1 MFGVRH
7 AVQVW
12 TGRASPG
19 YRLWWATTKT
29 TDGVLSPPLVR
40 LNGPVRPGRR
50 PPASWLAAGL
60 RWRPPAAGW
69 IEARRRW
76 VALGTSHSS
85 QDRPLD
91 APALRDWAH
100 AAVSDLITHIDEI
113 NRLNVFPVADS
124 DTGANMLFTMRS
136 ALAEA
141 NAGAGADGC
150 VARVAAA
157 LSAGALNGARGN
169 SGVILSQILRGIADV
184 TATAAADAGGELP
197 HMDAVVL
204 GAALRRGV
212 ELVIASMGGQE
223 VPGTI
228 VSVLR
233 AAADAVEEC
242 VGEGLAAAITAAG
255 DAAVVA
261 LEKTPEQLDVL
272 AEAGAVDAGGR
283 GLLVLLDAL
292 RSTVTGQAPARTVY
306 ELSPRAAPAERP
318 APQFEV
324 MYRLDGGDP
333 AAADALR
340 NRLGELGESVAIA
353 AAPSGSYSVHVH
365 TDDAGAAVEA
375 GLAAGRL
382 SRIVVSALSSG
393 ATGLPAG
400 GWTRE
405 RAVLAVV
412 DGDGAAELF
421 SGEGACVLQ
430 PDPEA
435 GDPATDISAH
445 RLVRAVV
452 DTGAAQV
459 MVLPNGYVAAEELVA
474 GCTAAIG
481 WGIDVVPIPTG
492 SMVQGLAALAVH
504 EPDRQAVDDGYTM
517 ARAAGAARHGSVR
530 IATESALT
538 WAGRC
543 QPRDGL
549 GIAGDE
555 VVIVAPDVAGAA
567 IGLLD
572 LLLASG
578 GDLVTVLIGAGIETE
593 ADATAVGDILERHVH
608 DNHPGTELV
617 IYRTGHRGD
626 VLMVGVE

>member
-1 MFGVRH
+1 
-7 AVQVW
+7 
-12 TGRASPG
+12 
-19 YRLWWATTKT
+19 
-29 TDGVLSPPLVR
+29 
-40 LNGPVRPGRR
+40 
-50 PPASWLAAGL
+50 
-60 RWRPPAAGW
+60 
-69 IEARRRW
+69 
-76 VALGTSHSS
+76 
-85 QDRPLD
+85 
-91 APALRDWAH
+91 LRDWAH
-100 AAVSDLITHIDEI
+100 TAVSDLITHIDEI

-141 NAGAGADGC
+141 KVGAGAEGGSTC
-150 VARVAAA
+150 VARAAAA

-169 SGVILSQILRGIADV
+169 SGVILSQILRGVADV

-197 HMDAVVL
+197 HIDVAVL
-204 GAALRRGV
+204 GAALQRGV
-212 ELVIASMGGQE
+212 ELVISSMGGE
-223 VPGTI
+223 EIPGTI

-233 AAADAVEEC
+233 AAANAVAQC
-242 VGEGLAAAITAAG
+242 AGAGDGLVAAVIAAG

-272 AEAGAVDAGGR
+272 ADAGAVDAGGR

-292 RSTVTGQAPARTVY
+292 RSTITGQAPARPVY
-306 ELSPRAAPAERP
+306 ELSPPAQPPEAAAQRP

-324 MYRLDGGDP
+324 MYRLDGCEP
-333 AAADALR
+333 TAADTLR
-340 NRLGELGESVAIA
+340 DRLGELGDSVGIA
-353 AAPSGSYSVHVH
+353 SAPSSEQRTYSVHVH

-382 SRIVVSALSSG
+382 SRIVISALSSG
-393 ATGLPAG
+393 TPGLPAG

-412 DGDGAAELF
+412 DGDGAAGLF
-421 SGEGACVLQ
+421 AGEGACVLQ
-430 PDPEA
+430 R
-435 GDPATDISAH
+435 DPAAQDPVTNISAH
-445 RLVRAVV
+445 QLMRAVV

-459 MVLPNGYVAAEELVA
+459 MVLPNGYVPAEELVA

-504 EPDRQAVDDGYTM
+504 ETDRQAVDDGYTM

-530 IATESALT
+530 IAIESALT

-543 QPRDGL
+543 RPGDGL

-555 VVIVAPDVAGAA
+555 VLIVAADAVGAA

-578 GDLVTVLIGAGIETE
+578 GDLVTVLLGAAIDSDG
-593 ADATAVGDILERHVH
+593 DAGAVTDILEEHIH
-608 DNHPGTELV
+608 DHHPGTELV
-617 IYRTGHRGD
+617 TYRTGHHGD
-626 VLMVGVE
+626 ALLIGVE

>member
-1 MFGVRH
+1 M
-7 AVQVW
+7 
-12 TGRASPG
+12 
-19 YRLWWATTKT
+19 
-29 TDGVLSPPLVR
+29 
-40 LNGPVRPGRR
+40 
-50 PPASWLAAGL
+50 
-60 RWRPPAAGW
+60 
-69 IEARRRW
+69 
-76 VALGTSHSS
+76 GTSEAL
-85 QDRPLD
+85 LD

-100 AAVSDLITHIDEI
+100 TAVSDLITHIDEI

-141 NAGAGADGC
+141 NAGAGTDGC

-157 LSAGALNGARGN
+157 LSTGALNGARGN

-184 TATAAADAGGELP
+184 TAAAAADSGGELP
-197 HMDAVVL
+197 HLSAAVL
-204 GAALRRGV
+204 GAALQRGV
-212 ELVIASMGGQE
+212 ELVIASMGGAE

-233 AAADAVEEC
+233 AAADAVREC
-242 VGEGLAAAITAAG
+242 ADEGLAAAITAAG

-272 AEAGAVDAGGR
+272 AHAGAVDAGGR

-292 RSTVTGQAPARTVY
+292 CSAVTGQAPRRAVY
-306 ELSPRAAPAERP
+306 APAPRAQWSEAAAEQP

-324 MYRLDGGDP
+324 MYRLDGCDP

-340 NRLGELGESVAIA
+340 NRLEGLGESVAIA
-353 AAPSGSYSVHVH
+353 QDAAALDSYSVHVH
-365 TDDAGAAVEA
+365 ADDAGAAVEA

-382 SRIVVSALSSG
+382 SRIVISALSSG
-393 ATGLPAG
+393 AAGLPAG

-421 SGEGACVLQ
+421 SGEGAFVLR
-430 PDPEA
+430 PDPDL
-435 GDPATDISAH
+435 GDISAH
-445 RLVRAVV
+445 QLVRAVV

-474 GCTAAIG
+474 GCTAATG

-504 EPDRQAVDDGYTM
+504 DTDRQAVDDGFTM

-530 IATESALT
+530 VATESALT

-543 QPRDGL
+543 QPGDGL

-555 VVIVAPDVAGAA
+555 VLIVAADVAGAA

-578 GDLVTVLIGAGIETE
+578 GDLVTVLIGAGIDDE
-593 ADATAVGDILERHVH
+593 ARDSVGDVLQDHVH
-608 DNHPGTELV
+608 DNHPGTELMT
-617 IYRTGHRGD
+617 YRTGHRGD
-626 VLMVGVE
+626 VLLIGVE

>member
-1 MFGVRH
+1 MARRQPPNVS
-7 AVQVW
+7 
-12 TGRASPG
+12 SPSYAG
-19 YRLWWATTKT
+19 AHR
-29 TDGVLSPPLVR
+29 VL
-40 LNGPVRPGRR
+40 
-50 PPASWLAAGL
+50 
-60 RWRPPAAGW
+60 
-69 IEARRRW
+69 ARRRW
-76 VALGTSHSS
+76 VTLGTS
-85 QDRPLD
+85 DRPLD
-91 APALRDWAH
+91 AVTLRDWAH
-100 AAVSDLITHIDEI
+100 TAVSDLITHIDEI

-141 NAGAGADGC
+141 NAGAGAEAGPGC
-150 VARVAAA
+150 VARAAGA

-184 TATAAADAGGELP
+184 TATAAADSGGELP
-197 HMDAVVL
+197 ELDAATL
-204 GAALRRGV
+204 AAALQRGV
-212 ELVIASMGGQE
+212 DLVISSMGGDE

-242 VGEGLAAAITAAG
+242 ANDGLGPAIIAAG

-261 LEKTPEQLDVL
+261 LEKTTEQLDVL
-272 AEAGAVDAGGR
+272 ADAGAVDAGGR

-292 RSTVTGQAPARTVY
+292 RSTITGQAPARTVY
-306 ELSPRAAPAERP
+306 ELSPRALQPAVPAERP
-318 APQFEV
+318 AQFEV
-324 MYRLDGGDP
+324 MYLLDGCDA

-340 NRLGELGESVAIA
+340 DRLGELGDSVAIA
-353 AAPSGSYSVHVH
+353 AAPSTTEATYSVHVH

-375 GLAAGRL
+375 GLVAGRP

-393 ATGLPAG
+393 VAGLPVG
-400 GWTRE
+400 SWTRE

-421 SGEGACVLQ
+421 AGEGACVLQ
-430 PDPEA
+430 PDPESS
-435 GDPATDISAH
+435 DPATDISAH
-445 RLVRAVV
+445 RLVRALV

-459 MVLPNGYVAAEELVA
+459 MVLPNGYLAAEELVA

-504 EPDRQAVDDGYTM
+504 ETDRQAVDDGYTM

-543 QPRDGL
+543 QPGDGL

-555 VVIVAPDVAGAA
+555 VLIVATDVAGAA
-567 IGLLD
+567 IGLFD

-578 GDLVTVLIGAGIETE
+578 GDLVTVLVGAGIETE
-593 ADATAVGDILERHVH
+593 ANATAVGDILKKHVH
-608 DNHPGTELV
+608 DKHPGTELV

-626 VLMVGVE
+626 ALLIGVE

>member
-1 MFGVRH
+1 MGN
-7 AVQVW
+7 
-12 TGRASPG
+12 SD
-19 YRLWWATTKT
+19 RL
-29 TDGVLSPPLVR
+29 
-40 LNGPVRPGRR
+40 
-50 PPASWLAAGL
+50 
-60 RWRPPAAGW
+60 
-69 IEARRRW
+69 
-76 VALGTSHSS
+76 
-85 QDRPLD
+85 LD

-100 AAVSDLITHIDEI
+100 TAVSDLITHIDEI

-141 NAGAGADGC
+141 NAGIAADGGPGC
-150 VARVAAA
+150 VARVASA
-157 LSAGALNGARGN
+157 LSVGALNGARGN

-184 TATAAADAGGELP
+184 TATAAAKAGGELP
-197 HMDAVVL
+197 HLDAVLL
-204 GAALRRGV
+204 GAALQRGV
-212 ELVIASMGGQE
+212 ELVITSMGGQE
-223 VPGTI
+223 VAGTI

-233 AAADAVEEC
+233 AAADAVDEC
-242 VGEGLAAAITAAG
+242 ASDGLATAITAAG

-272 AEAGAVDAGGR
+272 ADAGAVDAGGR

-292 RSTVTGQAPARTVY
+292 RSTVIGQAPARTVY
-306 ELSPRAAPAERP
+306 ELSPRAEPTAGPSERP

-324 MYRLDGGDP
+324 MYRLDGCNPP
-333 AAADALR
+333 AANALR
-340 NRLGELGESVAIA
+340 DRLTRLGDSVAIA
-353 AAPSGSYSVHVH
+353 AAPFTNQATYSVHVH

-382 SRIVVSALSSG
+382 SRIVISALSAG
-393 ATGLPAG
+393 TVGLPAG
-400 GWTRE
+400 SWTKE

-421 SGEGACVLQ
+421 AGEGAHVLR
-430 PDPEA
+430 PAVEA
-435 GDPATDISAH
+435 GDPTTDISAH
-445 RLVRAVV
+445 QLMRAVV
-452 DTGAAQV
+452 DAGAAQV

-504 EPDRQAVDDGYTM
+504 ETDRPAVDDGYTM
-517 ARAAGAARHGSVR
+517 ARAAGGARYGSVR

-543 QPRDGL
+543 QPGDGL

-555 VVIVAPDVAGAA
+555 VLIVAADAAGAA

-578 GDLVTVLIGAGIETE
+578 GDLVTVLVGGAIDV
-593 ADATAVGDILERHVH
+593 ASVPDILQQHVH
-608 DNHPGTELV
+608 DHHPGTELV
-617 IYRTGHRGD
+617 TYHTGHRGD
-626 VLMVGVE
+626 ALLIGVE

>member
-1 MFGVRH
+1 MGP
-7 AVQVW
+7 
-12 TGRASPG
+12 SE
-19 YRLWWATTKT
+19 RL
-29 TDGVLSPPLVR
+29 
-40 LNGPVRPGRR
+40 
-50 PPASWLAAGL
+50 
-60 RWRPPAAGW
+60 
-69 IEARRRW
+69 
-76 VALGTSHSS
+76 
-85 QDRPLD
+85 LD
-91 APALRDWAH
+91 AVTLRDWAH
-100 AAVSDLITHIDEI
+100 TAVSDLITHIDEI

-141 NAGAGADGC
+141 NAGVNSEAASAC
-150 VARVAAA
+150 VARTAAA
-157 LSAGALNGARGN
+157 MSAGALNGARGN

-184 TATAAADAGGELP
+184 TALAAADCGGELP
-197 HMDAVVL
+197 HMDAAVL
-204 GAALRRGV
+204 GASLRRGV
-212 ELVIASMGGQE
+212 DLVIASMGGDE

-233 AAADAVEEC
+233 AAADAVGEC
-242 VGEGLAAAITAAG
+242 AQAGEGLAPAIIAAG

-272 AEAGAVDAGGR
+272 ADAGAVDAGGR

-292 RSTVTGQAPARTVY
+292 RTTVTGQAPARTVY
-306 ELSPRAAPAERP
+306 ELSPRAPQQESTGERP

-324 MYRLDGGDP
+324 MYRLDGCDP
-333 AAADALR
+333 GAADALR
-340 NRLGELGESVAIA
+340 DRLGELGDSVGIA
-353 AAPSGSYSVHVH
+353 AAPSSADRTYSVHVH

-382 SRIVVSALSSG
+382 SRIVISALSSG
-393 ATGLPAG
+393 GTGLPAG

-421 SGEGACVLQ
+421 GGEGACVLQ
-430 PDPEA
+430 R
-435 GDPATDISAH
+435 DPAANEPVTNISAH
-445 RLVRAVV
+445 QLMRAVV

-459 MVLPNGYVAAEELVA
+459 MVLPNGYVPAEELVA

-504 EPDRQAVDDGYTM
+504 ETGRQAVDDGYTM
-517 ARAAGAARHGSVR
+517 ARAAGAARHASVR

-543 QPRDGL
+543 QPGDGL

-555 VVIVAPDVAGAA
+555 VLIVAADAIAAA

-578 GDLVTVLIGAGIETE
+578 GDLVTVLVGADVDTDEKS
-593 ADATAVGDILERHVH
+593 AAVGDILEKHMH
-608 DNHPGTELV
+608 DHHPGTELV
-617 IYRTGHRGD
+617 TYRTGHRGD
-626 VLMVGVE
+626 ALLIGVE

>member
-1 MFGVRH
+1 MCR
-7 AVQVW
+7 
-12 TGRASPG
+12 
-19 YRLWWATTKT
+19 
-29 TDGVLSPPLVR
+29 
-40 LNGPVRPGRR
+40 
-50 PPASWLAAGL
+50 
-60 RWRPPAAGW
+60 
-69 IEARRRW
+69 
-76 VALGTSHSS
+76 
-85 QDRPLD
+85 
-91 APALRDWAH
+91 
-100 AAVSDLITHIDEI
+100 
-113 NRLNVFPVADS
+113 
-124 DTGANMLFTMRS
+124 
-136 ALAEA
+136 
-141 NAGAGADGC
+141 
-150 VARVAAA
+150 RVAAA

-197 HMDAVVL
+197 HIDAVIL
-204 GAALRRGV
+204 GSALRRGV
-212 ELVIASMGGQE
+212 ELVITSMGGEE

-233 AAADAVEEC
+233 AAAEAVEEC
-242 VGEGLAAAITAAG
+242 ANEGLAAAITAAG

-272 AEAGAVDAGGR
+272 ADAGAVDAGGR

-292 RSTVTGQAPARTVY
+292 RSTFIGPAPPRTVY
-306 ELSPRAAPAERP
+306 DLSPRAPQAQAPGEQP

-324 MYRLDGGDP
+324 MYRLDGCDS

-340 NRLGELGESVAIA
+340 NRLEELGESVAIA
-353 AAPSGSYSVHVH
+353 QAAALEAGAQDSYSVHVH

-375 GLAAGRL
+375 GLVAGRL

-393 ATGLPAG
+393 AAGRPAG
-400 GWTRE
+400 SWTRE

-412 DGDGAAELF
+412 DGDGAAGLF
-421 SGEGACVLQ
+421 SGEGACVLR

-435 GDPATDISAH
+435 GDPATYISAH
-445 RLVRAVV
+445 QLVRAVV

-504 EPDRQAVDDGYTM
+504 ETDRQAVDDGFTM

-543 QPRDGL
+543 QPGDGL

-555 VVIVAPDVAGAA
+555 VLIVAADAAGAA

-593 ADATAVGDILERHVH
+593 ADADAVAGILADHVH

-617 IYRTGHRGD
+617 AYRTGHRGD
-626 VLMVGVE
+626 VLLIGVE